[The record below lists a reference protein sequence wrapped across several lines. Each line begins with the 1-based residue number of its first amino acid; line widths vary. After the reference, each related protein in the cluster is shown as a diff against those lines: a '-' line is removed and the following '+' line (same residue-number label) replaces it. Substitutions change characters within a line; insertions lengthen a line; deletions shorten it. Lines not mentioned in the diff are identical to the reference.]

1 MQSWK
6 SAAFVP
12 LVLSLPMAAQAGPL
26 PYDNTLGITVSMD
39 NAGGPAADPAGRL
52 TTAVT
57 QLETTLGPALPGDPP
72 KVDTSSGKAIAV
84 VGRQFR
90 KDPGQLHMLMA
101 AETGGG
107 VCHIRAPIS
116 TAVKT
121 HIPAL
126 LMLCMNNFGK
136 AGGTSPTAT
145 AVPAPVPSAPV
156 KASAAPGARYPQNWA
171 QVEGVYFRSTTNF
184 GVGGMMIMEFE
195 PVILFKDGSYYEIRD
210 QALEDTDLAAARAA
224 HPKAWGRWTG
234 GGTSFTLTGASG
246 KPYKM
251 DLQQG
256 QFYKAFPASAGK
268 LSPKYNR
275 MSGGGNTAVGGDVM
289 IAVQSKIAFSP
300 DGRFAQGA
308 DVGALNSGNMTG
320 VASTVA
326 ARNSKGGTYTIKDFT
341 LTLTY
346 ADGHVERQFFAFG
359 SQKTPARVD
368 TGMIFLND
376 RVYTDS
382 D

>member
-1 MQSWK
+1 VQSWK
-6 SAAFVP
+6 SAAFLP
-12 LVLSLPMAAQAGPL
+12 LLLSLPLTAQAGPL
-26 PYDNTLGITVSMD
+26 PYDNPLGITVNMD
-39 NAGGPAADPAGRL
+39 EAGGPAADPAGRL
-52 TTAVT
+52 TAAIPR
-57 QLETTLGPALPGDPP
+57 LEGSLGKALPGDPP
-72 KVDTSSGKAIAV
+72 KTDTSSGKAISV
-84 VGRQFR
+84 VARQFHN
-90 KDPGQLHMLMA
+90 DPGQLHMLVA
-101 AETGGG
+101 SETGGG
-107 VCHIRAPIS
+107 ICHIRAPIS

-121 HIPAL
+121 HIPAIL
-126 LMLCMNNFGK
+126 VLCMSHFGK
-136 AGGTSPTAT
+136 SA
-145 AVPAPVPSAPV
+145 SAP
-156 KASAAPGARYPQNWA
+156 AAAQIPTSTQAAPTKAAAALGARYPQNWA
-171 QVEGVYFRSTTNF
+171 QVEGVYFRSTPNF

-210 QALEDTDLAAARAA
+210 QALEDTDLAAARQA
-224 HPKAWGRWTG
+224 HPKAWGKWTG
-234 GGTSFTLTGASG
+234 GGASFTLTGSSG
-246 KPYKM
+246 KPYHM

-268 LSPKYNR
+268 LSSKYER
-275 MSGGGNTAVGGDVM
+275 MSGGGNSAVGGDVM
-289 IAVQSKIAFSP
+289 IAVQNQIAFSP

-326 ARNSKGGTYTIKDFT
+326 ARNGKTGTYTIKDYT

-346 ADGHVERQFFAFG
+346 ADGKVERQFFAFG

-368 TGMIFLND
+368 TGMIFIGD